1 MIKKIKQIKK
11 NWLETK
17 LATRK
22 IMGGP
27 ERELFS
33 DIDRLQREHPNP
45 FVKYGKKCFSQAD
58 EDGLLIEIIRRI
70 EIENGTFVEFGC
82 GDGRQNNSLILLALN
97 WRGIWVGGQDLVINT
112 LNSKRLRF
120 FKSWV
125 TLDNILETYKSGV
138 EALAI
143 KDIDLVSMDL
153 DGNDLYFIEELLSNG
168 VAPKIFIAEYN
179 GKFPPPVKFTIEY
192 DAAHTW
198 KSDDYTGASL
208 SSLVE
213 LFEKYDYKLICCNA
227 ATGVNAFFVKN
238 KYAPLFPEVPNNIE
252 EIYSK
257 PFYFE
262 FRKYG
267 HHISERT
274 LELIINR

>member
-1 MIKKIKQIKK
+1 MFNKLKRVNNTWKQIK
-11 NWLETK
+11 
-17 LATRK
+17 LAGRK
-22 IMGGP
+22 FFGGP
-27 ERELFS
+27 ERELFA
-33 DIDRLQREHPNP
+33 DIDRLHANHPNP

-58 EDGLLIEIIRRI
+58 EDGLIIEIIRRLK
-70 EIENGTFVEFGC
+70 IENGTFAEFGC

-97 WRGIWVGGQDLVINT
+97 WRGIWVGGQDLVINV
-112 LNSKRLRF
+112 LNSKRLKF
-120 FKSWV
+120 LKSWV

-138 EALAI
+138 EALDI
-143 KDIDLVSMDL
+143 KNIDLVSMDL

-192 DAAHTW
+192 DPNYTW
-198 KSDDYTGASL
+198 KSDDYTSVSL
-208 SSLVE
+208 CSLVE
-213 LFEKYDYKLICCNA
+213 LFEQYDYKLICCNA

-238 KYAPLFPEVPNNIE
+238 EYAHLFPEVPKNIE
-252 EIYSK
+252 EIYSR

-267 HHISERT
+267 HHPSNRT